1 MLERLSVLIVEESR
15 FVAATLSELL
25 RELRVGNVQVARTGS
40 DAVGILRSIGRN
52 KEAAAVLAIDIVIAD
67 FALTGVNGPMLLRW
81 IRQQQDSPDRFL
93 PVVMLSAAADDRKVR
108 ECRELGVTE
117 FLAKPF
123 SVKAVADHLIGI
135 LDHPRPFLHTHD
147 YFGPDRRRQS
157 RAAPELERRVA
168 TKEDIELVYSGKRS
182 RPENSRAKAFLYQ
195 LPNRLREKI
204 AGAQRG
210 PLVIDPEILHGAE
223 RQLDR
228 LEGDY
233 SEWVKGSLRQ
243 LYRAYQQATAVESGK
258 RAPLIGGMNRIAL
271 ELRGQGSTFG
281 YPLITEFAKSLYEC
295 TENAKHVDDTLLHF
309 IKDHIDGIT
318 VVIRDRM
325 KGMAGEV
332 GAALVAGLEQA
343 RARRALAA

>member
-1 MLERLSVLIVEESR
+1 MFERLSVLIVEESK
-15 FVAATLSELL
+15 FVAAMLSEIL
-25 RELRVGNVQVARTGS
+25 REFRVGSVQVAREGS
-40 DAVGILRSIGRN
+40 EAVGILRSIGRN
-52 KEAAAVLAIDIVIAD
+52 KEAAAVLAIDVVIAD
-67 FALTGVNGPMLLRW
+67 YALLGVDGPMLLRW
-81 IRQQQDSPDRFL
+81 IRQRPDSPDRFL
-93 PVVMLSAAADDRKVR
+93 PLIMLSAAADNRKVQ
-108 ECRELGVTE
+108 ECRDLGVSE
-117 FLAKPF
+117 FLVKPF
-123 SVKAVADHLIGI
+123 SVKAVAEHLLGI
-135 LDHPRPFLHTHD
+135 VDHPRPFLHTHD

-157 RAAPELERRVA
+157 RSAPGLERRVA
-168 TKEDIELVYSGKRS
+168 TKDDIELVYSGKRT

-204 AGAQRG
+204 AGGKRG
-210 PLVIDPEILHGAE
+210 PLVIDPAILEGAE

-233 SEWVKGSLRQ
+233 SEWVKGSLQR
-243 LYRAYQQATAVESGK
+243 LYRAYHLAAAEELGTRAATIA
-258 RAPLIGGMNRIAL
+258 GMNRIAL

-295 TENAKHVDDTLLHF
+295 TENAKLVDDTLLHF

-332 GAALVAGLEQA
+332 GTALVAGLEQA
-343 RARRALAA
+343 RARRAAA